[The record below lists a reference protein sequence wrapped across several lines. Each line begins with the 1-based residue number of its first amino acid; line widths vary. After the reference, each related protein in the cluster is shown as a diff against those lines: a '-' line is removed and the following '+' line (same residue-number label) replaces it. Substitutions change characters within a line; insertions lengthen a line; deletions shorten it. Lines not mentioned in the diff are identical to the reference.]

1 MIKKI
6 YEKIKEFDTIIIHRH
21 TRPDGDAL
29 GSQIGLKESIK
40 ETFPE
45 KKVFAVGDI
54 NERYRFIG
62 EVDNISDDIY
72 EDALV
77 IVLDTA
83 ETELISDARFN
94 TGKFLIKMDHHLEV
108 KGYGDLKLVDTSFES
123 CCGLIT
129 HFIKTNNMKLNSFGA
144 RALYTGIVTDSGR
157 FRYSST
163 SARTFEM
170 ASYLLGYNFEIEDI
184 YINLYV
190 EELSTVK
197 LRAKMVAKFNITNH
211 NVAYLVNTKEEVI
224 ASGLDVFS
232 ISRGMVNVMAGI
244 KGINIWVNF
253 TEDPTTE
260 KVLVE
265 IRSNGININKIAVKY
280 GGGGHLN
287 ASGATIDSFE
297 VADKLL
303 KDLDK
308 LMIGEENV
316 TKNI

>member
-45 KKVFAVGDI
+45 KKVFTVGDE
-54 NERYRFIG
+54 NDRYRFIG
-62 EVDNISDDIY
+62 EVDDVNDNIY

-108 KGYGDLKLVDTSFES
+108 RGYGDLKLVDTSFES
-123 CCGLIT
+123 CAGLIT
-129 HFIKTNNMKLNSFGA
+129 YFIKSNNMKLNSIGA
-144 RALYTGIVTDSGR
+144 RALYSGIVTDSGR

-170 ASYLLGYNFEIEDI
+170 ASYLLGYNFDVDDVYQNLYIED
-184 YINLYV
+184 LT
-190 EELSTVK
+190 TVK
-197 LRAKMVAKFNITNH
+197 LRAQMVSKFKITNH
-211 NVAYLVNTKEEVI
+211 NVAYLVNTKEDVI

>member
-6 YEKIKEFDTIIIHRH
+6 FEKIKEFNKIIIHRH

-29 GSQIGLKESIK
+29 GAQIGLKESIK
-40 ETFPE
+40 ETFPD
-45 KKVFAVGDI
+45 KQVFAVGDI

-72 EDALV
+72 EGALV

-108 KGYGDLKLVDTSFES
+108 RGYGDLKLVDTSFES
-123 CCGLIT
+123 CAGLIT
-129 HFIKTNNMKLNSFGA
+129 YFIKSNNMKLNSIGA
-144 RALYTGIVTDSGR
+144 RALYSGIVTDSGR

-170 ASYLLGYNFEIEDI
+170 ASYLLGYNFDVDDVYQNLYIED
-184 YINLYV
+184 LT
-190 EELSTVK
+190 TVK
-197 LRAKMVAKFNITNH
+197 LRAQMVSKFKITNH
-211 NVAYLVNTKEEVI
+211 NVAYLVNTKEDVI

>member
-6 YEKIKEFDTIIIHRH
+6 FEKIKEFNKIIIHRH

-29 GSQIGLKESIK
+29 GAQIGLKESIK
-40 ETFPE
+40 ETFSD
-45 KKVFAVGDI
+45 KQVFAVGDI

-72 EDALV
+72 EGALV

-108 KGYGDLKLVDTSFES
+108 RGYGDLKLVDTSFES
-123 CCGLIT
+123 CAGLIT
-129 HFIKTNNMKLNSFGA
+129 YFIKLNNMKLNSIGA
-144 RALYTGIVTDSGR
+144 RALYSGIVTDSGR

-170 ASYLLGYNFEIEDI
+170 ASYLLGYNFDVDDVYQNLYIED
-184 YINLYV
+184 LT
-190 EELSTVK
+190 TVK
-197 LRAKMVAKFNITNH
+197 LRAQMVSKFKITNH
-211 NVAYLVNTKEEVI
+211 NVAYLVNTKEDVI

>member
-6 YEKIKEFDTIIIHRH
+6 FEKIKEFNKIIIHRH

-29 GSQIGLKESIK
+29 GAQIGLKESIK
-40 ETFPE
+40 ETFPD
-45 KKVFAVGDI
+45 KQVFAVGDI

-72 EDALV
+72 EGALV

-108 KGYGDLKLVDTSFES
+108 RGYGDLKLVDTSFES
-123 CCGLIT
+123 CAGLIT
-129 HFIKTNNMKLNSFGA
+129 YFIKLNNMKLNSIGA
-144 RALYTGIVTDSGR
+144 RALYSGIVTDSGR

-170 ASYLLGYNFEIEDI
+170 ASYLLGYNFDVDDVYQNLYIED
-184 YINLYV
+184 LT
-190 EELSTVK
+190 TVK
-197 LRAKMVAKFNITNH
+197 LRAQMVSKFKITNH
-211 NVAYLVNTKEEVI
+211 NVAYLVNTKEDVI

>member
-6 YEKIKEFDTIIIHRH
+6 FEKIKEFNKIIIHRH

-29 GSQIGLKESIK
+29 GAQIGLKESIK
-40 ETFPE
+40 ETFPD
-45 KKVFAVGDI
+45 KQVFAVGDI

-72 EDALV
+72 EGALV

-108 KGYGDLKLVDTSFES
+108 RGYGDLKLVDTSFES
-123 CCGLIT
+123 CAGLIT
-129 HFIKTNNMKLNSFGA
+129 YFIKLNNMKLNSIGA
-144 RALYTGIVTDSGR
+144 RALYSGIVTDSGR

-170 ASYLLGYNFEIEDI
+170 ASYLLGYNFDVDDVYQNLYIED
-184 YINLYV
+184 LT
-190 EELSTVK
+190 TVK
-197 LRAKMVAKFNITNH
+197 LRAQMVSKFKITNH
-211 NVAYLVNTKEEVI
+211 NVAYLVNTKEDVI

-265 IRSNGININKIAVKY
+265 IRSNGININQIAVKY

>member
-6 YEKIKEFDTIIIHRH
+6 YEKIKEFNKIIIHRH

-29 GSQIGLKESIK
+29 GAQIGLKESIK
-40 ETFPE
+40 ETFPD
-45 KKVFAVGDI
+45 KQVFAVGDE
-54 NERYRFIG
+54 NDRYRFIG
-62 EVDNISDDIY
+62 EVDDVNDNIY

-83 ETELISDARFN
+83 ETELISDNRYH

-108 KGYGDLKLVDTSFES
+108 RGYGDLKLVDTSFES
-123 CCGLIT
+123 CAGLIT
-129 HFIKTNNMKLNSFGA
+129 YFIKLNNMKLNSIGA
-144 RALYTGIVTDSGR
+144 RALYSGIVTDSGR

-170 ASYLLGYNFEIEDI
+170 ASYLLGYNFDVDDVYQNLYIED
-184 YINLYV
+184 LT
-190 EELSTVK
+190 TVK
-197 LRAKMVAKFNITNH
+197 LRAQMVSKFKITNH
-211 NVAYLVNTKEEVI
+211 NVAYLVNTKEDVI

-232 ISRGMVNVMAGI
+232 FSRGMVNVMAGI

>member
-1 MIKKI
+1 
-6 YEKIKEFDTIIIHRH
+6 
-21 TRPDGDAL
+21 
-29 GSQIGLKESIK
+29 
-40 ETFPE
+40 
-45 KKVFAVGDI
+45 
-54 NERYRFIG
+54 
-62 EVDNISDDIY
+62 
-72 EDALV
+72 
-77 IVLDTA
+77 
-83 ETELISDARFN
+83 
-94 TGKFLIKMDHHLEV
+94 MDHHLEV
-108 KGYGDLKLVDTSFES
+108 RGYGDLKLVDTSFES
-123 CCGLIT
+123 CAGLIT
-129 HFIKTNNMKLNSFGA
+129 YFIKLNNMKLNSIGA
-144 RALYTGIVTDSGR
+144 RALYSGIVTDSGR

-170 ASYLLGYNFEIEDI
+170 ASYLLGYNFDVDDVYQNLYIED
-184 YINLYV
+184 LT
-190 EELSTVK
+190 TVK
-197 LRAKMVAKFNITNH
+197 LRAQMVSKFKITNH
-211 NVAYLVNTKEEVI
+211 NVAYLVNTKEDVI

>member
-72 EDALV
+72 EGALV

-108 KGYGDLKLVDTSFES
+108 RGYGDLKLVDTSFES
-123 CCGLIT
+123 CAGLIT
-129 HFIKTNNMKLNSFGA
+129 YFIKLNNMKLNSIGA
-144 RALYTGIVTDSGR
+144 RALYSGIVTDSGR

-170 ASYLLGYNFEIEDI
+170 ASYLLGYNFDVDDVYQNLYIED
-184 YINLYV
+184 LT
-190 EELSTVK
+190 TVK
-197 LRAKMVAKFNITNH
+197 LRAQMVSKFKITNH
-211 NVAYLVNTKEEVI
+211 NVAYLVNTKEDVI

>member
-6 YEKIKEFDTIIIHRH
+6 YEKIKEFNKIIIHRH

-29 GSQIGLKESIK
+29 GAQIGLKESIK
-40 ETFPE
+40 ETFPD
-45 KKVFAVGDI
+45 KQVFAVGDE
-54 NERYRFIG
+54 NDRYRFIG
-62 EVDNISDDIY
+62 EVDDVNDNIY

-108 KGYGDLKLVDTSFES
+108 RGYGDLKLVDTSFES
-123 CCGLIT
+123 CAGLIT
-129 HFIKTNNMKLNSFGA
+129 YFIKLNNMKLNSIGA
-144 RALYTGIVTDSGR
+144 RALYSGIVTDSGR

-170 ASYLLGYNFEIEDI
+170 ASYLLGYNFDVDDVYQNLYIED
-184 YINLYV
+184 LT
-190 EELSTVK
+190 TVK
-197 LRAKMVAKFNITNH
+197 LRAQMVSKFKITNH
-211 NVAYLVNTKEEVI
+211 NVAYLVNTKEDVI

>member
-29 GSQIGLKESIK
+29 GAQIGLKESIK

-108 KGYGDLKLVDTSFES
+108 E
-123 CCGLIT
+123 
-129 HFIKTNNMKLNSFGA
+129 
-144 RALYTGIVTDSGR
+144 
-157 FRYSST
+157 
-163 SARTFEM
+163 
-170 ASYLLGYNFEIEDI
+170 
-184 YINLYV
+184 
-190 EELSTVK
+190 
-197 LRAKMVAKFNITNH
+197 
-211 NVAYLVNTKEEVI
+211 
-224 ASGLDVFS
+224 
-232 ISRGMVNVMAGI
+232 VMAI
-244 KGINIWVNF
+244 
-253 TEDPTTE
+253 
-260 KVLVE
+260 
-265 IRSNGININKIAVKY
+265 
-280 GGGGHLN
+280 
-287 ASGATIDSFE
+287 
-297 VADKLL
+297 
-303 KDLDK
+303 
-308 LMIGEENV
+308 
-316 TKNI
+316 

>member
-6 YEKIKEFDTIIIHRH
+6 FEKIKEFNKIIIHRH

-29 GSQIGLKESIK
+29 GAQIGLKESIK
-40 ETFPE
+40 ETFPD
-45 KKVFAVGDI
+45 KQVFAVGDI

-72 EDALV
+72 EGALV

-108 KGYGDLKLVDTSFES
+108 RGYGDLKLVDTSFES
-123 CCGLIT
+123 CAGLIT
-129 HFIKTNNMKLNSFGA
+129 YFIKLNNMKLNSIGA
-144 RALYTGIVTDSGR
+144 RALYSGIVTDSGR

-170 ASYLLGYNFEIEDI
+170 ASYLLGYNFDVDDVYQNLYIED
-184 YINLYV
+184 LT
-190 EELSTVK
+190 TVK
-197 LRAKMVAKFNITNH
+197 LRAQMVSKFNITNH

-253 TEDPTTE
+253 TEDPVSE

-265 IRSNGININKIAVKY
+265 IRSNGININQIAVKY

>member
-21 TRPDGDAL
+21 YRPDGDAL
-29 GSQIGLKESIK
+29 GAQIGLKEALK

-45 KKVFAVGDI
+45 KRIFAVGDQ

-72 EDALV
+72 KDALV

-83 ETELISDARFN
+83 ETELISDDRYN
-94 TGKFLIKMDHHLEV
+94 TGKVLIKIDHHLEV
-108 KGYGDLKLVDTSFES
+108 KGFGDLRLVDTSFES
-123 CCGLIT
+123 CAGLIAN
-129 HFIKTNNMKLNSFGA
+129 FIKVNEMELNPWGA
-144 RALYTGIVTDSGR
+144 RALFTGIVTDSGR

-163 SARTFEM
+163 NARTFEL
-170 ASYLLGYNFEIEDI
+170 ASFLLRYNFDVEEI
-184 YINLYV
+184 YQNLYV

-197 LRAKMVAKFNITNH
+197 LKAELISKFKLTEH
-211 NVAYLVNTKEEVI
+211 NVGYLVNTKEDVI

-253 TEDPTTE
+253 TEDPETN

-265 IRSNGININKIAVKY
+265 IRSSGININQVAVKY

-287 ASGATIDSFE
+287 ASGATIDNFE
-297 VADKLL
+297 IAQALL
-303 KDLDK
+303 NDLDK

-316 TKNI
+316 RSNN

>member
-1 MIKKI
+1 
-6 YEKIKEFDTIIIHRH
+6 
-21 TRPDGDAL
+21 
-29 GSQIGLKESIK
+29 
-40 ETFPE
+40 
-45 KKVFAVGDI
+45 
-54 NERYRFIG
+54 
-62 EVDNISDDIY
+62 
-72 EDALV
+72 
-77 IVLDTA
+77 
-83 ETELISDARFN
+83 
-94 TGKFLIKMDHHLEV
+94 MDHHLEV
-108 KGYGDLKLVDTSFES
+108 KGFGDLKLVDSSFES

-211 NVAYLVNTKEEVI
+211 NVAYLVNTKEDVI